1 MGRKATTATENI
13 YFQCRK
19 KAALDDDRL
28 NSREGAAELLGLSA
42 SQLADYELGVTKF
55 IPAESVVR
63 MADLYKA
70 PFLKTRFC
78 SRNCPI
84 GTCSNVRLPV
94 EDRPIELVVLGMAK
108 DMQARK
114 IESARDELID
124 IASDGHI
131 DAAERT
137 RLSSVIKDLDGL
149 LHGIVS
155 LRLAEAE

>member
-1 MGRKATTATENI
+1 MGRKPTKAHENI

-19 KAALDDDRL
+19 TAALEDERL
-28 NSREGAAELLGLSA
+28 NSREGAAELLGISP
-42 SQLADYELGVTKF
+42 STLADYEMGVTKF
-55 IPAESVVR
+55 IPVESVVR

-84 GTCSNVRLPV
+84 GSCSGALLPT
-94 EDRPIELVVLGMAK
+94 EPKPIELVVLGIAK

-124 IASDGHI
+124 IASDGRV
-131 DAAERT
+131 DGEERT
-137 RLSSVIKDLDGL
+137 RLSKVISELDGL

-155 LRLAEAE
+155 LRIAEVE